1 MKIQKIEVRNFKA
14 LESAS
19 LDLQGASCI
28 VTAGNNKGKSS
39 LLRGLIAR
47 FQGQK
52 PAIILKEGETE
63 GGYTM
68 ELTDGSRIEWAFG
81 KTERLTFTTK
91 DGQRQTSGVLSSL
104 GAKYFGA
111 PFDINKFIAASQ
123 SEQYKMLQK
132 LVGLDFAAIDL
143 QYKQAYDART
153 AANREVERLRAQI
166 AGMAKPVA
174 VAEVDT
180 TELKSQ
186 LATLEAENA
195 TATAAWQAQNNAHL
209 QSLATFNKAQRDL
222 EARRQT
228 LVTVN
233 WEASEALKK
242 FAAETNAPKFL
253 ETTLAEMEKIM
264 LARVPKPENEKPIT
278 SLPTPD
284 LSDTTAL
291 RNAIAAAAET
301 NAAATVARAAKA
313 QYDAIIESGRAAA
326 KKANELEAKVAEI
339 KEQKAEM
346 IRGAKL
352 PAEFSLTE
360 EGILYNGLPLSDEQI
375 SSSGKY
381 IAALKLGFLAIGELS
396 TMHFDASFLDNNSL
410 KEVFNWATSQGLQL
424 LVELPDRDGG
434 EIRTEIVHEQE

>member
-1 MKIQKIEVRNFKA
+1 
-14 LESAS
+14 
-19 LDLQGASCI
+19 
-28 VTAGNNKGKSS
+28 
-39 LLRGLIAR
+39 
-47 FQGQK
+47 
-52 PAIILKEGETE
+52 
-63 GGYTM
+63 M
-68 ELTDGSRIEWAFG
+68 ELTDGSKIEWAFG
-81 KTERLTFTTK
+81 KNERLVFTTK

-104 GAKYFGA
+104 GSKYFGT
-111 PFDINKFIAASQ
+111 PFDINRFISASQ
-123 SEQYKMLQK
+123 TEQYKMLQK

-153 AANREVERLRAQI
+153 AANRDVERLRTQI

-180 TELKSQ
+180 TELKAQ
-186 LATLEAENA
+186 LATMEAENQ
-195 TATAAWQAQNNAHL
+195 TATAAWQAQNAAHL
-209 QSLATFNKAQRDL
+209 QALEAFNKAQRDL
-222 EARRQT
+222 EARRHT

-233 WEASEALKK
+233 WEASEALKR

-264 LARVPKPENEKPIT
+264 LARVPRPENEKPIT
-278 SLPTPD
+278 SLPAPD
-284 LSDTTAL
+284 LSDTTPI

-301 NAAATVARAAKA
+301 NAAATVAKAAKV

-326 KKANELEAKVAEI
+326 KKANDLEARVAEL
-339 KEQKAEM
+339 KEAKAAM

-352 PAEFSLTE
+352 PSEFSLTE

-381 IAALKLGFLAIGELS
+381 IAALKLGFLAIGELQA
-396 TMHFDASFLDNNSL
+396 MHFDAHSLDNVSL
-410 KEVFNWATSQGLQL
+410 KEVFQWAHAQGLQL
-424 LVELPDRDGG
+424 LVEIPDRERS